1 MNKISVQDLVSVIS
15 KKHGITQKDAMTFVS
30 VLFDVVSTGLET
42 DRQVKIK
49 GLGTFKVIDVRDRE
63 SVNVNTGERIVIDG
77 RSKITFTPDAIM
89 RDLVNRPFAQFET
102 VVINDGVDIGEFEKV
117 DKQVEALH
125 NASSPL
131 TDEAGAEGSKTL
143 PDEEK
148 QPYGTSEDIGMQ
160 SFDATQEMEIQ
171 TVAGEDTVSGE
182 ENLFV
187 EEPADAADDAPHDIT
202 EENKDIQEECDF
214 VAEPVRGSDEDAE
227 TPGTEQIEEEAPKD
241 IETSHGNVLKKVLL
255 PVLLFLLIA
264 GAASYMGFY
273 FGRKSAT
280 DNVASVKVAEKKAGN
295 VETKNVAVPQG
306 ALKADS
312 ARMKHAA
319 DTVPYRKDNT
329 ASNAS
334 ETVKKPAEET
344 VRPKKQE
351 DNNKESFSDKYDRAN
366 VMVRTGAYRI
376 VGVERTMVLGKGQT
390 LSSVS
395 KAILGPGMEC
405 YIQALNGVKEASEG
419 QTLKIPKLEL
429 RRKKKK

>member
-1 MNKISVQDLVSVIS
+1 MNKISVLDLVSVIS

-117 DKQVEALH
+117 DRQLEALH
-125 NASSPL
+125 DASSPL
-131 TDEAGAEGSKTL
+131 TDEAVIEDDKTL
-143 PDEEK
+143 SEEENQVNETSGDIEM
-148 QPYGTSEDIGMQ
+148 QPLETPRELEPQ
-160 SFDATQEMEIQ
+160 P
-171 TVAGEDTVSGE
+171 VAGEETVSGE
-182 ENLFV
+182 ENIPV
-187 EEPADAADDAPHDIT
+187 EEPADTADETPHDII
-202 EENKDIQEECDF
+202 EENKDMPEETGF
-214 VAEPVRGSDEDAE
+214 VAEPVSGDAEDAE
-227 TPGTEQIEEEAPKD
+227 TSGTEQIEEEATED
-241 IETSHGNVLKKVLL
+241 GETSHGNVLKKVLL
-255 PVLLFLLIA
+255 SVILFLLIA
-264 GAASYMGFY
+264 GAAAYMGFY

-280 DNVASVKVAEKKAGN
+280 DNVASVKVTEKTVGN
-295 VETKNVAVPQG
+295 VEAKKAAVSQG

-319 DTVPYRKDNT
+319 DTVSDRKDNAANT
-329 ASNAS
+329 AS

-344 VRPKKQE
+344 VKPRKHD
-351 DNNKESFSDKYDRAN
+351 DNNNESFSDKYDKAN

-395 KAILGPGMEC
+395 RAILGPGMEC
-405 YIQALNGVKEASEG
+405 YIQALNGVKDAGEG